1 MKRTPLKRRTPLK
14 SGGGFKNNGVFPKRT
29 RINPVSKK
37 RRVQN
42 NEYLKVR
49 KIYLAEHVKCELC
62 KRSNSSDIHH
72 KAGRWKAR
80 LSDTNNFM
88 ALCRE
93 CHEHIHNNPGWAYAN
108 GYLLK
113 R

>member
-14 SGGGFKNNGVFPKRT
+14 SGSGFKNNGSSLKRT
-29 RINPVSKK
+29 RLNPISKK
-37 RRVQN
+37 RREQN
-42 NEYLKVR
+42 KDYSKVR
-49 KIYLAEHVKCELC
+49 KAYMTAHPKCELC
-62 KRSNSSDIHH
+62 NKANASDIHH
-72 KAGRWKAR
+72 KAGRWKER
-80 LSDTNNFM
+80 LTDATNFM

-93 CHEHIHNNPGWAYAN
+93 CHEHIHKNPGWAYGN